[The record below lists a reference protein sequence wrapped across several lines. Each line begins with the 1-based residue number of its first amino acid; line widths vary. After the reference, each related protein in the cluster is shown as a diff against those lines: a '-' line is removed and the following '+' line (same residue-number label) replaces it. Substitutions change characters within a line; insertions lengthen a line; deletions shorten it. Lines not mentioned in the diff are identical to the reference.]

1 MFRTLTTAL
10 VAIAILTSTS
20 LVRAESGTD
29 AFLDN
34 SRTGEG
40 YQESLVSKPVALQ
53 KAPAMKSSWMDHASQ
68 VIDGG
73 N

>member
-10 VAIAILTSTS
+10 VAIAILGSTS

-34 SRTGEG
+34 SRTGAG
-40 YQESLVSKPVALQ
+40 YQETLVSKPVALQ
-53 KAPAMKSSWMDHASQ
+53 KIPAAKLNWMDHASQ

>member
-10 VAIAILTSTS
+10 IAIAILGSTS

-34 SRTGEG
+34 SRTGAG
-40 YQESLVSKPVALQ
+40 YQETLVSKPVALQ
-53 KAPAMKSSWMDHASQ
+53 KFAPKSDWMDRASQ